1 MNIVQ
6 IGDITIKI
14 NKKQQAELNQV
25 VEFMLLKID
34 LEKLVSK

>member
-1 MNIVQ
+1 MNIIQ

-14 NKKQQAELNQV
+14 NKEQQNELNKI

-34 LEKLVSK
+34 LEKLFIK